1 MPLQNG
7 TRSDKKGDG
16 DKVEQVLLER
26 FFRRYERHRDFTSRG
41 ERDIFKEV
49 CKLLELCDKTLYLQ
63 LLVELQES
71 RVSTKWLR
79 SGASKKH
86 SLGVLRCLRVLLRD
100 EKLLKEFAQTTGN
113 IVTVAQ
119 VSISHVRKIVF
130 QVACEYFMSNL
141 T

>member
-7 TRSDKKGDG
+7 TRSDKKGNG

-26 FFRRYERHRDFTSRG
+26 FFRRYERHRDFTSTG

-49 CKLLELCDKTLYLQ
+49 CKFLELCDKTLYLQ
-63 LLVELQES
+63 FLVELRES
-71 RVSTKWLR
+71 RVSTKWL
-79 SGASKKH
+79 SGSSKKH

-100 EKLLKEFAQTTGN
+100 QKLLKEFAQTTGS

-119 VSISHVRKIVF
+119 VS
-130 QVACEYFMSNL
+130 
-141 T
+141 